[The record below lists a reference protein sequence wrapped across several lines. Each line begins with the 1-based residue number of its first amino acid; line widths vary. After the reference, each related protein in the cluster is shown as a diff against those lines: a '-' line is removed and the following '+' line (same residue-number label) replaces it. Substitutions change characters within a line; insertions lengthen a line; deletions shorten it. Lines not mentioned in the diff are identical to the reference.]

1 MALEHELAEKSLS
14 SPRLMI
20 GEPGRLQTMPQT
32 FNVGS
37 QSRFVTFV
45 AWLFLLL
52 SAFACAWAMIQNA
65 TQSAWVAELGVDRSV
80 LPWLSGKLVHYL
92 PWVLSTA
99 AAFSLAMLV
108 CSVGLLKRVEWTR
121 RVFIGL
127 LVVVIGVDLG
137 SLWLQQEF
145 AQLFVESALRQA
157 TLPQKAAALFDGMI
171 TTARVLA
178 GFLTL
183 AAGFAIAG
191 IIRRLMSP
199 AVRQEF
205 A

>member
-1 MALEHELAEKSLS
+1 
-14 SPRLMI
+14 
-20 GEPGRLQTMPQT
+20 MPQT

-37 QSRFVTFV
+37 RSRFVTFV

-65 TQSAWVAELGVDRSV
+65 TQSSWVAELGVDRSA
-80 LPWLSGKLVHYL
+80 LPWLSAKLVHYL
-92 PWVLSTA
+92 PWVLSSA
-99 AAFSLAMLV
+99 AALSLAMLV
-108 CSVGLLKRVEWTR
+108 CSIGLLQRVEWAR
-121 RVFIGL
+121 RLFIGL
-127 LVVVIGVDLG
+127 LMVALVVDLG

-145 AQLFVESALRQA
+145 VQLFVQSALRQA
-157 TLPQKAAALFDGMI
+157 PLPQQAAALFDGMI

-183 AAGFAIAG
+183 AAGLALAG

>member
-1 MALEHELAEKSLS
+1 
-14 SPRLMI
+14 
-20 GEPGRLQTMPQT
+20 MPQT

-37 QSRFVTFV
+37 RSRFVTFV
-45 AWLFLLL
+45 AWLFVLL
-52 SAFACAWAMIQNA
+52 SAIAFSWAVIQNA
-65 TQSAWVAELGVDRSV
+65 TQSAWVAELGIDKSV
-80 LPWLSGKLVHYL
+80 LPWLSGKLVLYL
-92 PWVLSTA
+92 PWVLSA
-99 AAFSLAMLV
+99 AAALSLATLV
-108 CSVGLLKRVEWTR
+108 CAVGLLKRLEWAR
-121 RVFIGL
+121 RMFIGL
-127 LVVVIGVDLG
+127 LVVAMFVGLG

-171 TTARVLA
+171 TAARVLA

-183 AAGFAIAG
+183 TTGLVLGG

-199 AVRQEF
+199 TVRQEF

>member
-1 MALEHELAEKSLS
+1 
-14 SPRLMI
+14 
-20 GEPGRLQTMPQT
+20 MPQT

-37 QSRFVTFV
+37 RSRFVSFV

-52 SAFACAWAMIQNA
+52 SAFACVWAMIQNA
-65 TQSAWVAELGVDRSV
+65 TQSSWVAELGGDRAV

-92 PWVLSTA
+92 PWVLSA
-99 AAFSLAMLV
+99 AAGLSLATLV
-108 CSVGLLKRVEWTR
+108 CSVGLLNRMEWAR

-127 LVVVIGVDLG
+127 LIVAMVVDLG

-157 TLPQKAAALFDGMI
+157 TLPQKAAVLFDGMI

-178 GFLTL
+178 GFVTL
-183 AAGFAIAG
+183 AAGLALAA

>member
-1 MALEHELAEKSLS
+1 MTEVTTAPESVDTAL
-14 SPRLMI
+14 
-20 GEPGRLQTMPQT
+20 
-32 FNVGS
+32 
-37 QSRFVTFV
+37 SRRK
-45 AWLFLLL
+45 
-52 SAFACAWAMIQNA
+52 M
-65 TQSAWVAELGVDRSV
+65 
-80 LPWLSGKLVHYL
+80 
-92 PWVLSTA
+92 
-99 AAFSLAMLV
+99 FSV
-108 CSVGLLKRVEWTR
+108 CSVGLLKRVEWAR
-121 RVFIGL
+121 RMFIGL
-127 LVVVIGVDLG
+127 LVLAMVVDLG

-183 AAGFAIAG
+183 AAGLALAD

-199 AVRQEF
+199 SVRQEF

>member
-1 MALEHELAEKSLS
+1 
-14 SPRLMI
+14 
-20 GEPGRLQTMPQT
+20 MPQT

-37 QSRFVTFV
+37 RSRFVSFV

-52 SAFACAWAMIQNA
+52 SAVACVWAVIQNA
-65 TQSAWVAELGVDRSV
+65 TQSAWVAELGVDKSV
-80 LPWLSGKLVHYL
+80 LPWLSAKLVRYL
-92 PWVLSTA
+92 PWVLSA
-99 AAFSLAMLV
+99 AAALSLATLV
-108 CSVGLLKRVEWTR
+108 CSVGLLKRVEWAR
-121 RVFIGL
+121 RTFIGL
-127 LVVVIGVDLG
+127 LVVAMVVDLG

-183 AAGFAIAG
+183 SAGLALAA

-199 AVRQEF
+199 TVRQEF

>member
-1 MALEHELAEKSLS
+1 
-14 SPRLMI
+14 
-20 GEPGRLQTMPQT
+20 MPQT

-37 QSRFVTFV
+37 RSRFVTFV

-52 SAFACAWAMIQNA
+52 GAFACAWAVIQNA
-65 TQSAWVAELGVDRSV
+65 TQSSWVAELGVDRAA
-80 LPWLSGKLVHYL
+80 LPWLSAKLVHYL
-92 PWVLSTA
+92 PWVLSSA
-99 AAFSLAMLV
+99 AALSLAMLV
-108 CSVGLLKRVEWTR
+108 CSIGLLQRVEWAR
-121 RVFIGL
+121 RLFIGL
-127 LVVVIGVDLG
+127 LMVAMVVDLG

-145 AQLFVESALRQA
+145 VQLFVQSALRQA
-157 TLPQKAAALFDGMI
+157 PLPQQAAALFDGMV

-183 AAGFAIAG
+183 AAGLVLAG

-199 AVRQEF
+199 AIRQEF